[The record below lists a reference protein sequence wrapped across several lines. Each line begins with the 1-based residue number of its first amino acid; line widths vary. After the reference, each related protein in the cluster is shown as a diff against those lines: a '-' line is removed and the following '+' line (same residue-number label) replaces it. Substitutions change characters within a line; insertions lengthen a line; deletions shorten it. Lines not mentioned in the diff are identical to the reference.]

1 MKLKKWGALLLALCM
16 IFTMLPTV
24 ALAASGPDAEKEVKV
39 IVNDLIVQLPSLD
52 TLVDTRAYDWL
63 AVKAE
68 PTWDVGT
75 ILDVVKVTQE
85 FYDSTGEKMADTDT
99 FQNNSRYT
107 MKMTF
112 QSFASYSGDYYYVLS
127 GTNNVYVT
135 VNGQSDSM
143 DVTVGKD
150 ANGNPVITATYSFSI
165 GTPPEE
171 PSQEATYEWVLSRGD
186 DSANTPLDKVTAV
199 IGQPIQYR
207 AQVIETR
214 PDGTKSPVSTEQM
227 DLRWGY
233 TYVTTDIDITVT
245 TYSTGYIFT
254 ITGNKPLE
262 RPDGLILYTEN
273 VGPDP
278 CVEACFDF
286 EVVEPAKIEL
296 DIVYNISDQAGQYL
310 YYLYQ
315 PPKDQTGNYIG
326 YRLWVENASGQ
337 VKGSILGNHPTYYT
351 TDSDPISFYVQ
362 PASDNARFELVK
374 IKRIKNMELLSVP
387 DSVIKDIQENGS
399 AATLKGLEF
408 KVTYT
413 EGGTQTY
420 LYDGEGIKWTPDG
433 RSYSCFYDEETNEIE
448 IYSFDDVDSLYTE
461 SFKVSEQAENK
472 VNITEGLSE
481 VTGDLSNTEYDTVEK
496 IESKLTETILSNEGY
511 SADNTVL
518 YDIEFVT
525 SENGGETWT
534 PVTAENFPAEGIE
547 VTLPYPEG
555 TNGTEYDFTVVHM
568 FDEDVNGHKAGEVET
583 PEVTESANGI
593 SFRLTGTSPVMLG
606 YKPHTHS
613 YGGWTDCKD
622 GSNHQ
627 RTCSCGHVQKEAHV
641 WDEGKV
647 TKEAAKDAEGIK
659 TYTCKTC
666 GATKTESIP
675 KLTSGTTPSTPG
687 DSANPNTD
695 TTSPKTGDSAN
706 IALWIIV
713 MLVSAAGLSCTYF
726 VRRKNKI

>member
-24 ALAASGPDAEKEVKV
+24 ALAASGPDAEKEV
-39 IVNDLIVQLPSLD
+39 IENDLIVQLPSLD
-52 TLVDTRAYDWL
+52 KLVDTPAYDWL

-68 PTWDVGT
+68 PTWDDGT

-135 VNGQSDSM
+135 VNGQRDSM
-143 DVTVGKD
+143 DVTVGED
-150 ANGNPVITATYSFSI
+150 ANGNPVITATYNFSI
-165 GTPPEE
+165 GTP
-171 PSQEATYEWVLSRGD
+171 QE
-186 DSANTPLDKVTAV
+186 
-199 IGQPIQYR
+199 
-207 AQVIETR
+207 
-214 PDGTKSPVSTEQM
+214 
-227 DLRWGY
+227 
-233 TYVTTDIDITVT
+233 
-245 TYSTGYIFT
+245 
-254 ITGNKPLE
+254 
-262 RPDGLILYTEN
+262 
-273 VGPDP
+273 
-278 CVEACFDF
+278 
-286 EVVEPAKIEL
+286 VEPAKIEL
-296 DIVYNISDQAGQYL
+296 DTVYNISDQAGQYL

-351 TDSDPISFYVQ
+351 TNSDPISFYVQ

-374 IKRIKNMELLSVP
+374 IKSIKNMELLSVP

-525 SENGGETWT
+525 SEDGGETWT

-593 SFRLTGTSPVMLG
+593 SFRLMGTSPVMVG
-606 YKPHTHS
+606 YKKAAVPHTHS
-613 YGGWTDCKD
+613 YGKWTDCKD

-627 RTCSCGHVQKEAHV
+627 RSCACGDVQKEAHV

-647 TKEAAKDAEGIK
+647 TKESTKDAEGIK

-675 KLTSGTTPSTPG
+675 KLTSDTTPSKPG

>member
-24 ALAASGPDAEKEVKV
+24 ALAASGPDKEV
-39 IVNDLIVQLPSLD
+39 IENDLIVQLPSLD
-52 TLVDTRAYDWL
+52 KLVDTPAYDWL

-68 PTWDVGT
+68 PTWDDGT

-85 FYDSTGEKMADTDT
+85 FYDSTGKKMADTDT

-135 VNGQSDSM
+135 VNGQRDSM
-143 DVTVGKD
+143 DVTVGED
-150 ANGNPVITATYSFSI
+150 ANGNPVITATYNFSI
-165 GTPPEE
+165 GTP
-171 PSQEATYEWVLSRGD
+171 QE
-186 DSANTPLDKVTAV
+186 
-199 IGQPIQYR
+199 
-207 AQVIETR
+207 
-214 PDGTKSPVSTEQM
+214 
-227 DLRWGY
+227 
-233 TYVTTDIDITVT
+233 
-245 TYSTGYIFT
+245 
-254 ITGNKPLE
+254 
-262 RPDGLILYTEN
+262 
-273 VGPDP
+273 
-278 CVEACFDF
+278 
-286 EVVEPAKIEL
+286 VEPAKIEL
-296 DIVYNISDQAGQYL
+296 DTVYNISDQAGQYL

-472 VNITEGLSE
+472 VNITEGLRK

-525 SENGGETWT
+525 SEDGGGTWT

>member
-39 IVNDLIVQLPSLD
+39 IKNDLIVQLPSLD
-52 TLVDTRAYDWL
+52 TLVDTPAYGWL

-68 PTWDVGT
+68 PTWDGGT

-227 DLRWGY
+227 DLQWGY
-233 TYVTTDIDITVT
+233 TNVTTDIDITVT

-286 EVVEPAKIEL
+286 EVVEPTEIES
-296 DIVYNISDQAGQYL
+296 DTVYNISDQAGQYL

-374 IKRIKNMELLSVP
+374 IKHIKNMELLSVP

-496 IESKLTETILSNEGY
+496 IESNLTETILSNEGY

-525 SENGGETWT
+525 SEDGGETWT

-627 RTCSCGHVQKEAHV
+627 HTCSCGHVQKEAHV

>member
-24 ALAASGPDAEKEVKV
+24 ALAASGPDEEKEV
-39 IVNDLIVQLPSLD
+39 IENDLIVQLPSLD
-52 TLVDTRAYDWL
+52 KLVDTPAYDWL
-63 AVKAE
+63 AVTAE
-68 PTWDVGT
+68 PTWDDGT

-135 VNGQSDSM
+135 VDGQRDSM
-143 DVTVGKD
+143 DVTVGED
-150 ANGNPVITATYSFSI
+150 ANGNPVITATYNFSI
-165 GTPPEE
+165 GTP
-171 PSQEATYEWVLSRGD
+171 QE
-186 DSANTPLDKVTAV
+186 
-199 IGQPIQYR
+199 
-207 AQVIETR
+207 
-214 PDGTKSPVSTEQM
+214 
-227 DLRWGY
+227 
-233 TYVTTDIDITVT
+233 
-245 TYSTGYIFT
+245 
-254 ITGNKPLE
+254 
-262 RPDGLILYTEN
+262 
-273 VGPDP
+273 
-278 CVEACFDF
+278 
-286 EVVEPAKIEL
+286 VEPAKIEL
-296 DIVYNISDQAGQYL
+296 DTVYNISDQAGQYL

-374 IKRIKNMELLSVP
+374 IKCIKNMELLSVP

-420 LYDGEGIKWTPDG
+420 LYDGEGIEWTPDG

-496 IESKLTETILSNEGY
+496 IKSKLTETILSNEGY

-525 SENGGETWT
+525 SEDGGETWT

>member
-16 IFTMLPTV
+16 IVMMFPTV
-24 ALAASGPDAEKEVKV
+24 ALAASGPDAEREV
-39 IVNDLIVQLPSLD
+39 IENDLIVQLPLLD
-52 TLVDTRAYDWL
+52 KLVDTPAYGWL

-68 PTWDVGT
+68 PTWDDGT

-85 FYDSTGEKMADTDT
+85 FYDSTGKKMADTDT

-127 GTNNVYVT
+127 GRNNVYVT
-135 VNGQSDSM
+135 VNGQRDSM
-143 DVTVGKD
+143 DVTVGED
-150 ANGNPVITATYSFSI
+150 ANGNPVITATYNFSI
-165 GTPPEE
+165 GTP
-171 PSQEATYEWVLSRGD
+171 QE
-186 DSANTPLDKVTAV
+186 
-199 IGQPIQYR
+199 
-207 AQVIETR
+207 
-214 PDGTKSPVSTEQM
+214 
-227 DLRWGY
+227 
-233 TYVTTDIDITVT
+233 
-245 TYSTGYIFT
+245 
-254 ITGNKPLE
+254 
-262 RPDGLILYTEN
+262 
-273 VGPDP
+273 
-278 CVEACFDF
+278 
-286 EVVEPAKIEL
+286 VEPEKIEL
-296 DIVYNISDQAGQYL
+296 DTVYNISDQAGQYL

-433 RSYSCFYDEETNEIE
+433 RSYSCFYDKETNEIE

-481 VTGDLSNTEYDTVEK
+481 VTGDLSNTEYDTVKK

-525 SENGGETWT
+525 SEDGGKTWT

-568 FDEDVNGHKAGEVET
+568 FDEDVNRHKAGEVET

-627 RTCSCGHVQKEAHV
+627 HTCSCGHVQKEAHV

>member
-24 ALAASGPDAEKEVKV
+24 ALAASGPDAEKEV
-39 IVNDLIVQLPSLD
+39 IENDLIVQLPSLD
-52 TLVDTRAYDWL
+52 KLVDTPAYDWL

-68 PTWDVGT
+68 PTWDDGT

-135 VNGQSDSM
+135 VNGQRDSM
-143 DVTVGKD
+143 DVTVGED
-150 ANGNPVITATYSFSI
+150 ANGNPVITATYNFSI
-165 GTPPEE
+165 GTP
-171 PSQEATYEWVLSRGD
+171 QE
-186 DSANTPLDKVTAV
+186 
-199 IGQPIQYR
+199 
-207 AQVIETR
+207 
-214 PDGTKSPVSTEQM
+214 
-227 DLRWGY
+227 
-233 TYVTTDIDITVT
+233 
-245 TYSTGYIFT
+245 
-254 ITGNKPLE
+254 
-262 RPDGLILYTEN
+262 
-273 VGPDP
+273 
-278 CVEACFDF
+278 
-286 EVVEPAKIEL
+286 VEPAKIEL
-296 DIVYNISDQAGQYL
+296 DTVYNISDQAGQYL

-315 PPKDQTGNYIG
+315 SPKDQTGNYIG

-351 TDSDPISFYVQ
+351 TNSDPISFYVQ

-374 IKRIKNMELLSVP
+374 IKSIKNMELLSVP

-420 LYDGEGIKWTPDG
+420 LYDGEGINWTPDG

-472 VNITEGLSE
+472 VNITKGLSE
-481 VTGDLSNTEYDTVEK
+481 VPGDLGDTEYNTVEK
-496 IESKLTETILSNEGY
+496 IEDKLTETIVSNEGY

-525 SENGGETWT
+525 SEDGGETWI
-534 PVTAENFPAEGIE
+534 PVTAENFPEEGIA

-555 TNGTEYDFTVVHM
+555 TNAADYDFTVVHM
-568 FDEDVNGHKAGEVET
+568 FDEEVNGHHAGEVET
-583 PEVTESANGI
+583 PAVTEGENGI
-593 SFRLTGTSPVMLG
+593 SFRLMGTSPVMVG
-606 YKPHTHS
+606 YKKAAVPHTHS
-613 YGGWTDCKD
+613 YGKWTDCKD

-627 RTCSCGHVQKEAHV
+627 RSCACGDVQKEAHV

-647 TKEAAKDAEGIK
+647 TKESTKDAEGIK

-675 KLTSGTTPSTPG
+675 KLTSDTTPSKPG

>member
-24 ALAASGPDAEKEVKV
+24 ALAASGPDAEKEV
-39 IVNDLIVQLPSLD
+39 IENDLIVQLPSLD
-52 TLVDTRAYDWL
+52 KLVDTPAYDWL

-68 PTWDVGT
+68 PTWDDGT

-135 VNGQSDSM
+135 VNGQRDSM
-143 DVTVGKD
+143 DVTVGED
-150 ANGNPVITATYSFSI
+150 ANGNPVITATYNFSI
-165 GTPPEE
+165 GTP
-171 PSQEATYEWVLSRGD
+171 QE
-186 DSANTPLDKVTAV
+186 
-199 IGQPIQYR
+199 
-207 AQVIETR
+207 
-214 PDGTKSPVSTEQM
+214 
-227 DLRWGY
+227 
-233 TYVTTDIDITVT
+233 
-245 TYSTGYIFT
+245 
-254 ITGNKPLE
+254 
-262 RPDGLILYTEN
+262 
-273 VGPDP
+273 
-278 CVEACFDF
+278 
-286 EVVEPAKIEL
+286 VEPAKIEL
-296 DIVYNISDQAGQYL
+296 DTVYNISDQAGQYL

-351 TDSDPISFYVQ
+351 TNSDPISFYVQ

-374 IKRIKNMELLSVP
+374 IKSIKNMELLSVP

-420 LYDGEGIKWTPDG
+420 LYDGEGINWTPDG

-472 VNITEGLSE
+472 VNITKGLSE
-481 VTGDLSNTEYDTVEK
+481 VPGDLGDTEYNTVEK
-496 IESKLTETILSNEGY
+496 IEDKLTETIVSNEGY

-525 SENGGETWT
+525 SEDGGETWI
-534 PVTAENFPAEGIE
+534 PVTAENFPEEGIA
-547 VTLPYPEG
+547 VTLPYPDG
-555 TNGTEYDFTVVHM
+555 TNAADYDFTVVHM
-568 FDEDVNGHKAGEVET
+568 FDEEVNGHHAGEVET
-583 PEVTESANGI
+583 PAVTEGENGI
-593 SFRLTGTSPVMLG
+593 SFRLMGTSPVMVG
-606 YKPHTHS
+606 YKKAAVPHTHS
-613 YGGWTDCKD
+613 YGKWTDCKD

-627 RTCSCGHVQKEAHV
+627 RSCACGDVQKEAHV

-647 TKEAAKDAEGIK
+647 TKESTKDAEGIK

-675 KLTSGTTPSTPG
+675 KLTSDTTPSKPG

>member
-24 ALAASGPDAEKEVKV
+24 ALAASGPDAEKEV
-39 IVNDLIVQLPSLD
+39 IENDLIVQLPSLD
-52 TLVDTRAYDWL
+52 KLVDTPAYDWL

-68 PTWDVGT
+68 PTWDDGT

-127 GTNNVYVT
+127 RTNNVYVT
-135 VNGQSDSM
+135 VNGQRDSM
-143 DVTVGKD
+143 DVTVGED
-150 ANGNPVITATYSFSI
+150 ANGNPVITATYNFSI
-165 GTPPEE
+165 GTP
-171 PSQEATYEWVLSRGD
+171 QE
-186 DSANTPLDKVTAV
+186 
-199 IGQPIQYR
+199 
-207 AQVIETR
+207 
-214 PDGTKSPVSTEQM
+214 
-227 DLRWGY
+227 
-233 TYVTTDIDITVT
+233 
-245 TYSTGYIFT
+245 
-254 ITGNKPLE
+254 
-262 RPDGLILYTEN
+262 
-273 VGPDP
+273 
-278 CVEACFDF
+278 
-286 EVVEPAKIEL
+286 VEPAKIEL
-296 DIVYNISDQAGQYL
+296 DTVYNISDQAGQYL

-351 TDSDPISFYVQ
+351 TNSDPISFYVQ

-374 IKRIKNMELLSVP
+374 IKSIKNMELLSVP

-420 LYDGEGIKWTPDG
+420 LYDGEGINWTPDG

-472 VNITEGLSE
+472 VNITKGLSE
-481 VTGDLSNTEYDTVEK
+481 VPGDLGDTEYNTVEK
-496 IESKLTETILSNEGY
+496 IEDKLTETIVSNEGY

-525 SENGGETWT
+525 SEDGGETWI
-534 PVTAENFPAEGIE
+534 PVTAENFPEEGIA

-555 TNGTEYDFTVVHM
+555 TNAADYDFTVVHM
-568 FDEDVNGHKAGEVET
+568 FDEEVNGHHAGEVET
-583 PEVTESANGI
+583 PAVTEGENGI
-593 SFRLTGTSPVMLG
+593 SFRLMGTSPVMVG
-606 YKPHTHS
+606 YKKAAVPHTHS
-613 YGGWTDCKD
+613 YGKWTDCKD

-627 RTCSCGHVQKEAHV
+627 RSCACGDVQKEAHV

-647 TKEAAKDAEGIK
+647 TKESTKDAEGIK

-675 KLTSGTTPSTPG
+675 KLTSDTTPSKPG